1 MFAASVLATPLL
13 TNVPAV
19 PEVHVP
25 APVSLPTVE
34 ADPGEAGW
42 AVDLCQA

>member
-13 TNVPAV
+13 TNVPVV

-34 ADPGEAGW
+34 PLQVKLEAE
-42 AVDLCQA
+42 VEPVQA